1 MNTTTYTS
9 PVDKLLTLGEAEFVL
24 QEKWPDYPEIG
35 LGPEHIPEL
44 IRMATDRE
52 LRNIEAEE
60 AEEEDPEFW
69 ASIHAIRALGQLHAE
84 AAIEP
89 LVNLLPELK
98 DDEWMLEELPSV
110 YGLIG
115 PAAVPAL
122 EAYLSDSSHEMY
134 SRSYAAN
141 GLVEIGERH
150 PESRS
155 ECIAAIS
162 KQLEAFEEN
171 DYELNAFLIS
181 DLSHL
186 KAVETLPLIER
197 AFAADRVDEF
207 VIGLDDV
214 LVRFGLKEREEVQ
227 FQNPFG
233 NLLERRGTPLKPE
246 QIRIVP
252 PNTPDNQPLAQR
264 ATGKTIKFS
273 GKKVTKK
280 HKKKK
285 RKLRAF
291 TGRKVDHATPRVL
304 FTGLV
309 KLPISTSGNSCLIIS
324 IIVRIPRALPID
336 SRAGMRGN
344 STSGSILRLRN
355 WMSRRPVS
363 FTNESRA
370 STSRSRSIIPGKQSR
385 LMEL

>member
-24 QEKWPDYPEIG
+24 PEKWPDYLEPG

-60 AEEEDPEFW
+60 DPEFW
-69 ASIHAIRALGQLHAE
+69 APIHAIRALGQLHAE

-89 LVNLLPELK
+89 LVNLLAEMK
-98 DDEWMLEELPSV
+98 DDEWVLEELPSV

-115 PAAVPAL
+115 PAAIPAL
-122 EAYLSDSSHEMY
+122 AAYLSDSSHEMY
-134 SRSYAAN
+134 SRSYASN
-141 GLVEIGERH
+141 GLVEIGEGH
-150 PESRS
+150 PESRP

-207 VIGLDDV
+207 VINLDDV
-214 LVRFGLKEREEVQ
+214 LVRFGLKEREEVP
-227 FQNPFG
+227 FQDLFG
-233 NLLERRGTPLKPE
+233 NFLERRGTPLKPE

-252 PNTPDNQPLAQR
+252 PNTPDNQPFAQR

-273 GKKVTKK
+273 GKKITKK

-285 RKLRAF
+285 R
-291 TGRKVDHATPRVL
+291 
-304 FTGLV
+304 
-309 KLPISTSGNSCLIIS
+309 
-324 IIVRIPRALPID
+324 
-336 SRAGMRGN
+336 
-344 STSGSILRLRN
+344 
-355 WMSRRPVS
+355 
-363 FTNESRA
+363 
-370 STSRSRSIIPGKQSR
+370 
-385 LMEL
+385 